1 MENIYT
7 KLEELKVQRKETQE
21 LVKQNIDVIG
31 NALKNEIEKLIDEDV
46 KIEYT
51 FEIRNEWNTN
61 TYPYCFT
68 STVYFLTDDAAKI
81 ADGRKYDFAS
91 EFRLN
96 IHNYGISI
104 SKGSVS
110 EYTRKDKFQVA
121 RDLLLGKLWGV
132 ESQLTEIFMSLFDI
146 DLYKRYN
153 DILSEIREKE
163 LNIKRVEKELQR
175 EKVIK
180 MLKSNKYLYK
190 SNEYNI
196 FKKGEDGY
204 TIYPYVIIGK
214 QITVGSTY
222 IIDKVTD
229 KTIICHTRN
238 CSWET
243 KRLKIEDY
251 VSEIIEERW
260 KLSQEEPQSTI
271 NYFDKDEEE
280 GGNE

>member
-1 MENIYT
+1 MLGKADEAASLAGKTAFVDVPETSWCTGYVNYAVANKIINGDGDGNFRPDDPVKY
-7 KLEELKVQRKETQE
+7 EEVIKVVVCV
-21 LVKQNIDVIG
+21 LG
-31 NALKNEIEKLIDEDV
+31 LDEDV

-110 EYTRKDKFQVA
+110 EYTRNDKFQVA

-153 DILSEIREKE
+153 DIRFEIQEKE
-163 LNIKRVEKELQR
+163 HNIKRVEKELER
-175 EKVIK
+175 EKAIK
-180 MLKSNKYLYK
+180 MLKSNK
-190 SNEYNI
+190 
-196 FKKGEDGY
+196 
-204 TIYPYVIIGK
+204 
-214 QITVGSTY
+214 
-222 IIDKVTD
+222 
-229 KTIICHTRN
+229 
-238 CSWET
+238 
-243 KRLKIEDY
+243 
-251 VSEIIEERW
+251 
-260 KLSQEEPQSTI
+260 
-271 NYFDKDEEE
+271 
-280 GGNE
+280 